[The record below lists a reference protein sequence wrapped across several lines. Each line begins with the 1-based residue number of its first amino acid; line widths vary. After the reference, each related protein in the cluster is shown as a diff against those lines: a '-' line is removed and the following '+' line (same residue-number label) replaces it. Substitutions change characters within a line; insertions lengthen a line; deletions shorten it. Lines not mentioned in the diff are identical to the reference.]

1 LQHAPSN
8 SEPKILRSEAV
19 RKLLDWA
26 MTKRPNLRLV
36 IFFTV
41 LTSALTLV
49 VIATWEKVLRPP
61 FYAWVDR
68 TFPGPEN
75 AESRWKIEQRTE
87 HFFISMTVDVVVV
100 SILLMLVDRQQRRLI
115 RSEQRYRALFEH
127 AHDGIGVVHGT
138 DFKLVELNSKFAKT
152 LERDARELAGHDVRE
167 LLARRVVEGD
177 DGQPPHTISELF
189 STSDSN
195 EVELT
200 LATGSGNPR
209 LVGLSFSTIPANDER
224 LILLLIRD
232 LSMRKRLEDEKQ
244 EMQRQLYESAKL
256 ASLGELSAGVAHEIN
271 NPLNGVI
278 NFAQLLKDEPVERT
292 RFERQM
298 IDGIIDEGGRIAQIV
313 RGLLTFARHDESE
326 PRQINLAEMI
336 NNSIALFGRQFEK
349 DGVRVEI
356 DISPGLPPVRGDV
369 SRLRQVIVNMISNA
383 HYALKARSSAA
394 SEEKVFRIKAH
405 AAEKISAGRSQG
417 AVVRLEF
424 YDNGTG
430 IKHKDIPRVFDPF
443 FTTRRDSGGTG
454 LGLSISF
461 GIVRDHGGTITVSS
475 EEGRYTRFQIEL
487 PILAQA
493 EHQYV

>member
-1 LQHAPSN
+1 M
-8 SEPKILRSEAV
+8 K
-19 RKLLDWA
+19 
-26 MTKRPNLRLV
+26 TRPNLRLI

-41 LTSALTLV
+41 LTSALTMV

-61 FYAWVDR
+61 FYDWVDR
-68 TFPGPEN
+68 NYPGPEN

-100 SILLMLVDRQQRRLI
+100 SILLMLVDRNQRRLI
-115 RSEQRYRALFEH
+115 GSEQRYRALFEH
-127 AHDGIGVVHGT
+127 AHDGIGVVHAA
-138 DFKLVELNSKFAKT
+138 DFKLVEVNSKFAKT
-152 LERDARELAGHDVRE
+152 LELDARELAGRNVRE
-167 LLARRVVEGD
+167 LLAQRIVEGSN
-177 DGQPPHTISELF
+177 GHSPNPIAQLF
-189 STSDSN
+189 ESPDAS
-195 EVELT
+195 EVELM
-200 LATGSGNPR
+200 LRTGAGDTR
-209 LVGLSFSTIPANDER
+209 LVGLSYSTIMANEER
-224 LILLLIRD
+224 LIILLVRD
-232 LSMRKRLEDEKQ
+232 LSTRKRLEDEKE

-278 NFAQLLKDEPVERT
+278 NFAQLLKDEEVQRT
-292 RFERQM
+292 DFERQM
-298 IDGIIDEGGRIAQIV
+298 IDGIIDEGGRIAEIV
-313 RGLLTFARHDESE
+313 RGLLTFARHDENE

-336 NNSIALFGRQFEK
+336 NTSIALFGHQFAK

-356 DISPGLPPVRGDV
+356 DIAPDLPPVRGDV

-383 HYALKARSSAA
+383 HFALRAKPVVDA
-394 SEEKVFRIKAH
+394 EEKLFRIKAH
-405 AAEKISAGRSQG
+405 QLAKNSNGHNQRS
-417 AVVRLEF
+417 VVRLEF
-424 YDNGTG
+424 FDNGTG
-430 IKHKDIPRVFDPF
+430 INRKDIPRVFDPF

-487 PILAQA
+487 PIVVQA

>member
-1 LQHAPSN
+1 MKTRA
-8 SEPKILRSEAV
+8 
-19 RKLLDWA
+19 
-26 MTKRPNLRLV
+26 NLRLV

-49 VIATWEKVLRPP
+49 AIATWEKVLRPP
-61 FYAWVDR
+61 YFGWVER
-68 TFPGPEN
+68 HYPGPQN
-75 AESRWKIEQRTE
+75 ADSRWKIEQRTE

-115 RSEQRYRALFEH
+115 RSEQLYRALFEH
-127 AHDGIGVVHGT
+127 AHDGIGVVHGA
-138 DFKLVELNSKFAKT
+138 DFKLVEVNSKFART
-152 LERDARELAGHDVRE
+152 LEQDSRELEGRDVRE
-167 LLARRVVEGD
+167 LLARRVVGD
-177 DGQPPHTISELF
+177 GNGQPLNTIPELF
-189 STSDSN
+189 ANSDAS
-195 EVELT
+195 EVQLMLE
-200 LATGSGNPR
+200 TGAGNTR
-209 LVGLSFSTIPANDER
+209 LVGLSYSTIPANDER
-224 LILLLIRD
+224 LILLLVRD
-232 LSMRKRLEDEKQ
+232 LTTRKRLEDEKQ

-278 NFAQLLKDEPVERT
+278 NFAQLLKDEPTERT

-298 IDGIIDEGGRIAQIV
+298 IDGIIDEGSRIAEIV
-313 RGLLTFARHDESE
+313 RGLLTFARHDENE
-326 PRQINLAEMI
+326 LRQINLAEMI

-356 DISPGLPPVRGDV
+356 DIVPDLPIVRGDV

-383 HYALKARSSAA
+383 HYALKAKPAKP
-394 SEEKVFRIKAH
+394 SEEKLFRIKAH
-405 AAEKISAGRSQG
+405 AAEKISGGRSQG

-430 IKHKDIPRVFDPF
+430 IKRKDIPRVFDPF

-475 EEGRYTRFQIEL
+475 EEGSYTRFQIEL
-487 PILAQA
+487 PVVAQA
-493 EHQYV
+493 ERQYV

>member
-1 LQHAPSN
+1 M
-8 SEPKILRSEAV
+8 K
-19 RKLLDWA
+19 
-26 MTKRPNLRLV
+26 KRPNLRLV
-36 IFFTV
+36 IFFTL

-61 FYAWVDR
+61 YFAWVER
-68 TFPGPEN
+68 HYPGPEN

-115 RSEQRYRALFEH
+115 GSEQRYRALFEH
-127 AHDGIGVVHGT
+127 AHDGIGVVQGA
-138 DFKLVELNSKFAKT
+138 DFKLVEVNSKFAKT
-152 LERDARELAGHDVRE
+152 LERDARELAGRDVRE
-167 LLARRVVEGD
+167 LLARRVVEGSN
-177 DGQPPHTISELF
+177 GQPSNTIAELF
-189 STSDSN
+189 ASPDAS
-195 EVELT
+195 EVELM
-200 LATGSGNPR
+200 LETGAGDTRFVS
-209 LVGLSFSTIPANDER
+209 LSFSTITAKDER
-224 LILLLIRD
+224 LIILLLRD
-232 LSMRKRLEDEKQ
+232 LSTRKRLEDEKQ

-292 RFERQM
+292 KFEHQM
-298 IDGIIDEGGRIAQIV
+298 IDGIIDEGGRIAEIV
-313 RGLLTFARHDESE
+313 RGLLTFARHDENE

-336 NNSIALFGRQFEK
+336 NTSIALFGRQFAK
-349 DGVRVEI
+349 DRVRVEI
-356 DISPGLPPVRGDV
+356 DIVPDLPPVRGDV

-383 HYALKARSSAA
+383 HYALKGKSAA
-394 SEEKVFRIKAH
+394 PGEEKLFRIKAH
-405 AAEKISAGRSQG
+405 AAQKIAGGRSQG
-417 AVVRLEF
+417 MVVRLEF

-430 IKHKDIPRVFDPF
+430 INRKDIPRVFDPF

-475 EEGRYTRFQIEL
+475 EEGRYTRFQVEL
-487 PILAQA
+487 PIVPQS

>member
-1 LQHAPSN
+1 M
-8 SEPKILRSEAV
+8 K
-19 RKLLDWA
+19 
-26 MTKRPNLRLV
+26 TRPNLRLV

-41 LTSALTLV
+41 LTSALTMV
-49 VIATWEKVLRPP
+49 VIATWEKILRPP

-68 TFPGPEN
+68 KYPGPEN

-100 SILLMLVDRQQRRLI
+100 SILLMLVDRNQRRLVG
-115 RSEQRYRALFEH
+115 SEQRYRALFEH
-127 AHDGIGVVHGT
+127 AHDGIGVVHGA
-138 DFKLVELNSKFAKT
+138 DFKLVEVNSKFAKT
-152 LERDARELAGHDVRE
+152 LELDARELAGRDVRE
-167 LLARRVVEGD
+167 LLAHRVVEGTN
-177 DGQPPHTISELF
+177 GHSLNPSAPLF
-189 STSDSN
+189 ASPDAS
-195 EVELT
+195 EVELM
-200 LATGSGNPR
+200 LRTGSGDTR
-209 LVGLSFSTIPANDER
+209 LVGLSYSTITAHDER
-224 LILLLIRD
+224 LIILLVRD
-232 LSMRKRLEDEKQ
+232 LSTRKRLEDEKE

-278 NFAQLLKDEPVERT
+278 NFAQLLKDEEVERT
-292 RFERQM
+292 AFERQM
-298 IDGIIDEGGRIAQIV
+298 IDGIIDEGGRIAEIV
-313 RGLLTFARHDESE
+313 RGLLTFARHDENE

-336 NNSIALFGRQFEK
+336 NTSIALFGHQFAK

-356 DISPGLPPVRGDV
+356 DIAPDLPPVRGDV

-383 HYALKARSSAA
+383 HYALRSKPVAA
-394 SEEKVFRIKAH
+394 TEEKLFRIKAH
-405 AAEKISAGRSQG
+405 QLAKNANGHNQRS
-417 AVVRLEF
+417 VVRLEF
-424 YDNGTG
+424 FDNGTG
-430 IKHKDIPRVFDPF
+430 INRKDIPRVFDPF

-487 PILAQA
+487 PIVVQA

>member
-1 LQHAPSN
+1 M
-8 SEPKILRSEAV
+8 K
-19 RKLLDWA
+19 
-26 MTKRPNLRLV
+26 TRPNLRLI

-41 LTSALTLV
+41 LTSALTMV

-61 FYAWVDR
+61 FYDWVDR
-68 TFPGPEN
+68 NYPGPEN

-100 SILLMLVDRQQRRLI
+100 SILLMLVDRNQRRLVG
-115 RSEQRYRALFEH
+115 SEQRYRALFEH
-127 AHDGIGVVHGT
+127 AHDGIGVIDGA
-138 DFKLVELNSKFAKT
+138 DFKLVEVNSKFAKT
-152 LERDARELAGHDVRE
+152 LELDPRELAGRNVRE
-167 LLARRVVEGD
+167 LLAQRVVEGSN
-177 DGQPPHTISELF
+177 GHSSTPIAQLF
-189 STSDSN
+189 ASPDAS
-195 EVELT
+195 EVELM
-200 LATGSGNPR
+200 LRTGSGDTR
-209 LVGLSFSTIPANDER
+209 LVGLSYSTITANEER
-224 LILLLIRD
+224 LIILLVRD
-232 LSMRKRLEDEKQ
+232 LSTRKRLEDEKE

-278 NFAQLLKDEPVERT
+278 NFAQLLKDEPVKRT
-292 RFERQM
+292 NFERQM
-298 IDGIIDEGGRIAQIV
+298 IDGIIDEGGRIAEIV
-313 RGLLTFARHDESE
+313 RGLLTFARHDENE

-336 NNSIALFGRQFEK
+336 NTSIALFGHQFAK

-356 DISPGLPPVRGDV
+356 DIAPDLPPVRGDV

-383 HYALKARSSAA
+383 HYALRAKPVAA
-394 SEEKVFRIKAH
+394 TEEKLFRIKAH
-405 AAEKISAGRSQG
+405 PLAKNVNGHNQRS
-417 AVVRLEF
+417 VVRLEF
-424 YDNGTG
+424 FDNGTG
-430 IKHKDIPRVFDPF
+430 INRKDIPRVFDPF

-487 PILAQA
+487 PIVVQA

>member
-1 LQHAPSN
+1 
-8 SEPKILRSEAV
+8 
-19 RKLLDWA
+19 
-26 MTKRPNLRLV
+26 MTARPNLRLI

-61 FYAWVDR
+61 FFAWVER
-68 TFPGPEN
+68 HYPGPQN
-75 AESRWKIEQRTE
+75 ALARWNIEQRTE

-100 SILLMLVDRQQRRLI
+100 TILLMLVDRQQRRVI

-127 AHDGIGVVHGT
+127 AHDGIGVVHGA
-138 DFKLVELNSKFAKT
+138 DFKLIEVNGKFART
-152 LERDARELAGHDVRE
+152 LEQDARELAGRDVRE
-167 LLARRVVEGD
+167 LLARRVVG
-177 DGQPPHTISELF
+177 DGQPPNAISELF
-189 STSDSN
+189 ASPDAS
-195 EVELT
+195 EVELM
-200 LATGSGNPR
+200 LGSKAGNTR

-224 LILLLIRD
+224 LILLLVRD
-232 LSMRKRLEDEKQ
+232 LSTRKRLEDEKQ

-278 NFAQLLKDEPVERT
+278 NFAQLLKDEPTQRT

-298 IDGIIDEGGRIAQIV
+298 IDGIIDEGSRIAEIV

-326 PRQINLAEMI
+326 LRKINLAEMI

-356 DISPGLPPVRGDV
+356 DIVPDLPPVRGDV

-383 HYALKARSSAA
+383 HYALRAKPAA
-394 SEEKVFRIKAH
+394 NEEKIFRIKAQ

-430 IKHKDIPRVFDPF
+430 IRPGDIPRVFDPF

-487 PILAQA
+487 PIVAQA

>member
-1 LQHAPSN
+1 M
-8 SEPKILRSEAV
+8 KI
-19 RKLLDWA
+19 
-26 MTKRPNLRLV
+26 RPNLRLI

-41 LTSALTLV
+41 LTSALTMV

-68 TFPGPEN
+68 NYPGPQN
-75 AESRWKIEQRTE
+75 ADARWKIEQRTE

-100 SILLMLVDRQQRRLI
+100 SILLMLVDRQQRRI
-115 RSEQRYRALFEH
+115 VGSEQRYRALFEH
-127 AHDGIGVVHGT
+127 AHDGIGLVDGSN
-138 DFKLVELNSKFAKT
+138 FKLVEVNSKFAKT
-152 LERDARELAGHDVRE
+152 LERDARELAGQDVRE
-167 LLARRVVEGD
+167 LLSARVVEGSN
-177 DGQPPHTISELF
+177 GHPSNTIAGLF
-189 STSDSN
+189 ASPDAN
-195 EVELT
+195 EVELM
-200 LATGSGNPR
+200 LATGAGYTR
-209 LVGLSFSTIPANDER
+209 LVGLSFSTITANDEC
-224 LILLLIRD
+224 LIILLVRD
-232 LSMRKRLEDEKQ
+232 LSTRKRLEDEKE

-292 RFERQM
+292 EFELKM

-313 RGLLTFARHDESE
+313 RGLLTFARHDENE

-336 NNSIALFGRQFEK
+336 NTSIALFGRQFEK

-356 DISPGLPPVRGDV
+356 DIVPGLPSVSGDV

-383 HYALKARSSAA
+383 HHALKAKSVAA
-394 SEEKVFRIKAH
+394 NGERLFSIKAH
-405 AAEKISAGRSQG
+405 QVEKIAAGRKQG
-417 AVVRLEF
+417 ELVRLEF
-424 YDNGTG
+424 YDNGIG
-430 IKHKDIPRVFDPF
+430 INRKDIPRVFDPF

-461 GIVRDHGGTITVSS
+461 GIIRDHGGTITVSS

-487 PILAQA
+487 PIVAQA
-493 EHQYV
+493 EQQYV